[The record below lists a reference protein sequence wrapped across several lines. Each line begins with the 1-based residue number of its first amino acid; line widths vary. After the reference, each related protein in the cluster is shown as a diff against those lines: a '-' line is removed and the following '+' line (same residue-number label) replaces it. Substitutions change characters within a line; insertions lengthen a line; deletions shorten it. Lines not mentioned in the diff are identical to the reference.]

1 MRRWKY
7 NTSVDEYFVEDE
19 TTTVL
24 RLRET
29 HAETKET
36 DNGDLCL
43 QSWSHGRMMAA
54 LNQVDIGECVYHMSC
69 IYISQEKA

>member
-1 MRRWKY
+1 MRPWKY

-29 HAETKET
+29 HTKTTET

-43 QSWSHGRMMAA
+43 HCCLNGLTKHMMAA
-54 LNQVDIGECVYHMSC
+54 LNQIVIDVFVYH
-69 IYISQEKA
+69 I

>member
-29 HAETKET
+29 HTETKET

-43 QSWSHGRMMAA
+43 QS
-54 LNQVDIGECVYHMSC
+54 
-69 IYISQEKA
+69 